1 MMNQRDMVA
10 AKDETRAIWNRM
22 APGWEDIRDAIWSDS
37 RPIGEWLVDK
47 LAPQPGDTVL
57 DIAAGV
63 GDTGLLAARRIAPTG
78 RVIITD
84 FAPAMVEAARR
95 RAAELGITNVEFRVL
110 DAEKMDLPT
119 RSVDGVLCRW
129 GYMLMFDPG
138 AAFAETRRVLRP
150 GKRLAFSVWAGP
162 EDNPWA
168 SLITPIL
175 LSRGL
180 MAPPEP
186 NAPGIFAL
194 ADRGRLERLV
204 RGAGFNRVEI
214 EAVPAN
220 RRFASFEEF
229 WRYLT
234 DLAGAVSPILRGLS
248 ESDRASVQAALR
260 AAAEPYRVGD
270 GYVVPC
276 LCLNTLAG

>member
-1 MMNQRDMVA
+1 MNQRDMVA

-22 APGWEDIRDAIWSDS
+22 APGWEKIRDAIWSDS
-37 RPIGEWLVDK
+37 RSIGEWLVDK

-78 RVIITD
+78 RVIIAD
-84 FAPAMVEAARR
+84 FAPAMVEAAHR
-95 RAAELGITNVEFRVL
+95 RAAELGIANAEFRVL
-110 DAEKMDLPT
+110 DAEQMDLPT
-119 RSVDGVLCRW
+119 GSVDGVLCRW
-129 GYMLMFDPG
+129 GYMLMLDPA

-162 EDNPWA
+162 ADNPWA
-168 SLITPIL
+168 SLISPIL
-175 LSRGL
+175 VTRGL
-180 MAPPEP
+180 MAPSDPT
-186 NAPGIFAL
+186 APGIFAL
-194 ADRGRLERLV
+194 ADRDRLERLV
-204 RGAGFNRVEI
+204 RGAGFHEVEI
-214 EAVPAN
+214 EAVPMH
-220 RRFASFEEF
+220 RRFASFDAF

-248 ESDRASVQAALR
+248 ESERESVQAELR

-276 LCLNTLAG
+276 LCLNAVAS